1 MPMARPRHP
10 RLLHRPRL
18 PALVLLMAAS
28 ALLGGCATT
37 LSPATFS
44 TWQIERQPD
53 ESTVLFRGIPVRTGQ
68 IVASEQGSPQ
78 SIFLSLL
85 VADNYPFVHTGIL
98 AVEDGVPMLYEAN
111 GKIQPALGGGPPT
124 RHIGGGLRRVTLESF
139 LTRQRFVAI
148 YDPPA
153 GADRQR
159 IGRFARESLAAGL
172 PFDSYFDREDPSK
185 VYCSEFTALAL
196 AAGGVSAR
204 RPSLVNPNESVG
216 IVLDWLEIT
225 TPDIIPAGAIIADG
239 SRVALF
245 SRLHTPAQ
253 IAAYFDVKAELH
265 RRFTPDQKLGNI
277 LRFSTLGGL
286 KFQPEVQSF
295 MRAVNDAAAGW
306 DQLSPTAMEQ
316 RVRALAAERLGPF
329 DPALALANAPD
340 PR

>member
-1 MPMARPRHP
+1 MTRPPHR
-10 RLLHRPRL
+10 RLHVQRL
-18 PALVLLMAAS
+18 PALVLLAISALLNGCAS
-28 ALLGGCATT
+28 ALGPTT
-37 LSPATFS
+37 FT
-44 TWQIERQPD
+44 TWQIDGQPD
-53 ESTVLFRGIPVRTGQ
+53 ASTVLFQGIPVRTGQ

-98 AVEDGVPMLYEAN
+98 AIEDGVPMLYEAN
-111 GKIQPALGGGPPT
+111 GQIQPSFGGGPPT

-139 LTRQRFVAI
+139 LAKQRFIAI

-159 IGRFARESLAAGL
+159 IGQFAQESLAAGL
-172 PFDSYFDREDPSK
+172 PFDSYFNREDPSK

-204 RPSLVNPNESVG
+204 KPSPVNANASVG
-216 IVLDWLEIT
+216 IILDWLEIT
-225 TPDIIPAGAIIADG
+225 TPDIIPAGAIIADAT
-239 SRVALF
+239 RVALF
-245 SRLHTPAQ
+245 SRQHTPAQ
-253 IAAYFDVKAELH
+253 IAAYFDVKSELH

-277 LRFSTLGGL
+277 LRFSSLGGL
-286 KFQPEVQSF
+286 KFQPEVLAF

-306 DQLSPTAMEQ
+306 DRLSPTVVGQ

-329 DPALALANAPD
+329 DPALAVANAPH

>member
-1 MPMARPRHP
+1 MTRSSRRKLRP
-10 RLLHRPRL
+10 PRL
-18 PALVLLMAAS
+18 PAVVLLLAVS
-28 ALLGGCATT
+28 ALNGCAVT
-37 LSPATFS
+37 PGPNAFR
-44 TWQIERQPD
+44 TWQIDMQPD

-68 IVASEQGSPQ
+68 IVASEQGSAQ

-85 VADNYPFVHTGIL
+85 VADSSPFVHTGIL
-98 AVEDGVPMLYEAN
+98 AVENGIPVLYEAN
-111 GKIQPALGGGPPT
+111 GQIQPSFRGGPPT
-124 RHIGGGLRRVTLESF
+124 RHIAGGLRRVTLESF

-148 YDPPA
+148 YDPPV

-159 IGRFARESLAAGL
+159 IGAFTRESLAAGL
-172 PFDSYFDREDPSK
+172 PFDSYFNREDPSK

-204 RPSLVNPNESVG
+204 RASLVNANESVG
-216 IVLDWLEIT
+216 IIMDWLEIT

-253 IAAYFDVKAELH
+253 ITAYFDVKAELH
-265 RRFTPDQKLGNI
+265 RRFTPDQKMGNI

-286 KFQPEVQSF
+286 KFQPEVQAYL
-295 MRAVNDAAAGW
+295 RAVNDASAGW
-306 DQLSPTAMEQ
+306 EHLSPTSIDQ
-316 RVRALAAERLGPF
+316 RVRAIAAERLGPF
-329 DPALALANAPD
+329 DPTLSLANAPD